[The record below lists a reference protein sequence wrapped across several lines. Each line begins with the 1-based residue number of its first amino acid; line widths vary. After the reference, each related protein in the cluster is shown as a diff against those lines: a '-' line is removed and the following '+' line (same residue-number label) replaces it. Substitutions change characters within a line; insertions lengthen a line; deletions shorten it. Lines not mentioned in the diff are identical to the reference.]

1 MPDDRKESER
11 QERDQD
17 GSEVHGK
24 GEAGKPVITRRTFFS
39 SVGAAGAAFVAASVY
54 GIGGGTDDRLK
65 PKDLMALQYCVTA
78 TIAGIRSDGAPDPD
92 FVYFVTDPGQEG
104 PFVCDPADTAT
115 PDNTGLVLVAQSG
128 MRLKRVYE
136 GEISVRWFGA
146 RGDGQ
151 TDDTAAIQ
159 AAIRVCG
166 ERGGTV
172 YIPAGRYICS
182 ATIVVPS
189 GVVLRGAGL
198 DEWVPSAQNIKK
210 TDGKGT
216 HLVFKGT
223 GPKVHT
229 VYGITNMR
237 MGGGV
242 RSNPDVSG
250 QDYKLTNFYREDA
263 AGSNP
268 ATAEPFS
275 VAVLIEDAVQSGISQ
290 LRITHFF
297 NGIEGFNSATDPGFG
312 DAWDIGLWL
321 KNASQ
326 GRYDLIQVVGY
337 WRKYGVL
344 ISSMNDPRYPDRVP
358 TAESNR
364 FVQCVASGKVGM
376 GIRSG
381 DVYRCLASSSGSVS
395 IAWSPSNPYPNGGG
409 TFRVGSDPYTYSQAN
424 RVDDATL
431 RFDGVSPN
439 PVSGGIKAGSE
450 IRTSASNFG
459 FAGTVISD
467 CYISGFDHSSGVVC
481 TNGGLAGPFDSPSAC
496 LEISGE
502 PVRGIIFMNCTIQTR
517 EDVLLHCH
525 DARDIEFIACYFEA
539 KSARSALRSGF
550 NHPAGARFIAS
561 PFIGKSTAPY
571 PSGETND
578 IVFVRC
584 TGTDSVICRQ
594 PLFKRTGA
602 TRFGAE
608 SGLFTPRGFVDDSLI
623 NGRIDGT
630 VPISLPK
637 STPVTIYD
645 YNGNKLGMIGYNEN
659 GELDLRSAAGNLRL
673 RNDSVTRMLLSP
685 SDITVYGT
693 TRPNADNAVSLG
705 TSSSRWKDIY
715 AATGTVNTSDA
726 REKERVEPL
735 AAALELIER
744 LRPVAF
750 KFKDYKETVK
760 DESGKE
766 RVIEHQFDRMHF
778 GLIAQEVK
786 SVFDALGMD
795 AGAYVYDRDTDR
807 HGLRYT
813 EFVPVLIQAV
823 QELSREVKRLSDAAP
838 RSDAN

>member
-1 MPDDRKESER
+1 MTDDHKETER
-11 QERDQD
+11 QERAKDED
-17 GSEVHGK
+17 CARH
-24 GEAGKPVITRRTFFS
+24 AGDDAKPVITRRTFFS

-54 GIGGGTDDRLK
+54 GLGSGTDHSLK
-65 PKDLMALQYCVTA
+65 PKDLMALHYCVTVS
-78 TIAGIRSDGAPDPD
+78 IADIRNDDAPDPG
-92 FVYFVTDPGQEG
+92 FVYFVTDRGQEG
-104 PFVCDPADTAT
+104 PFVCDPTDTVT
-115 PDNTGLVLVAQSG
+115 PDNTGLVLVANSG
-128 MRLKRVYE
+128 MRLKRAYE

-146 RGDGQ
+146 KGDGQ

-159 AAIRVCG
+159 AAIRACA

-172 YIPAGRYICS
+172 YFPAGRYICT
-182 ATIVVPS
+182 ATLVVPS

-210 TDGKGT
+210 LDGKGT
-216 HLVFKGT
+216 HLIFKGT

-237 MGGGV
+237 MSGGV

-250 QDYKLTNFYREDA
+250 QEYKLTNFYREDA

-268 ATAEPFS
+268 ATPEPFS
-275 VAVLIEDAVQSGISQ
+275 VAVLVEDAVQCGISQ
-290 LRITHFF
+290 LRITHHF
-297 NGIEGFNSATDPGFG
+297 NGIEGFNSATDPGLG
-312 DAWDIGLWL
+312 DAWDVGLWL

-326 GRYDLIQVVGY
+326 GRYDLVQVVGY

-381 DVYRCLASSSGSVS
+381 DVYRCLSVASDSVG
-395 IAWSPSNPYPNGGG
+395 IAWSSSNPFPSTGGV
-409 TFRVGSDPYTYSQAN
+409 FRVGSDSYTYGRAN
-424 RVDDATL
+424 RIDDATL
-431 RFDGVSPN
+431 RLEGVSPN

-467 CYISGFDHSSGVVC
+467 CYIAGFDHSSGVVC
-481 TNGGLAGPFDSPSAC
+481 TNGGLSAPFDSPSAC

-550 NHPAGARFIAS
+550 DLPAGARFIAS
-561 PFIGKSTAPY
+561 PFIGKSTAPF

-578 IVFVRC
+578 IQFVRC

-602 TRFGAE
+602 SRFGAE

-630 VPISLPK
+630 YPISLPK
-637 STPVTIYD
+637 ATPVTIYD
-645 YNGNKLGMIGYNEN
+645 YNGNKIGMIGYNET
-659 GELDLRSAAGNLRL
+659 GELDLRSASGNLRL

-693 TRPNADNAVSLG
+693 TRPNADNALSLG

-726 REKERVEPL
+726 REKERIEPM

-750 KFKDYKETVK
+750 KFKDYQETVK
-760 DESGKE
+760 DETGKE
-766 RVIEHQFDRMHF
+766 RLIEHRFDRTHF

-786 SVFDALGMD
+786 SAFDALGMD
-795 AGAYVYDRDTDR
+795 AGAYVYDRETDR

-838 RSDAN
+838 RG